1 MTDQSDILLGAQ
13 AAPQQAPQAT
23 VSNPTEAPVAP
34 TQTYA
39 EYLKTIKNEE
49 GLQKYASVEDALI
62 GTAHAQEFIKTLKDE
77 KQMLEQQLNEF
88 KSEFT
93 KRMEQQEQ
101 ANQLAFAKQD
111 QQPTV
116 QGLGKEDVYS
126 AMEEYE
132 QSKVRKSNRKSVV
145 DTLVNHCNGD
155 EAKAAEYI
163 GNKLKELGMT
173 RDQLASLAESSPNA
187 VYNLFQVNGKGTK
200 PSSIGNSIN
209 PDAVEAHVK
218 MEAPRAKRLPI
229 GADNSHLVNEWRAS
243 VAETNANLG
252 IN

>member
-1 MTDQSDILLGAQ
+1 MTDQSDILLGGE
-13 AAPQQAPQAT
+13 AAPQQVPQAT
-23 VSNPTEAPVAP
+23 VSNPTAAPVTP
-34 TQTYA
+34 TYEQ
-39 EYLKTIKNEE
+39 YLKSIKNEE
-49 GLQKYASVEDALI
+49 GLQKYASVEDALV

-77 KQMLEQQLNEF
+77 KKLLEDQVDEF

-93 KRMEQQEQ
+93 KRLEQQEQ
-101 ANQLAFAKQD
+101 ANQLAFAKQE
-111 QQPTV
+111 QLPAV
-116 QGLGKEDVYS
+116 QGLDKEDVYS

-163 GNKLKELGMT
+163 GGKLKELGMS
-173 RDQLASLAESSPNA
+173 REQLASLAESAPNA
-187 VYNLFQVNGKGTK
+187 VYNLFQVNGKSTT
-200 PSSIGNSIN
+200 SAVSTANTIN
-209 PDAVEAHVK
+209 TDAVEAHVNK
-218 MEAPRAKRLPI
+218 EAPRAKRLPI
-229 GADNSHLVNEWRAS
+229 GADNSHLVGEWRAS